1 MKLISDQ
8 ITKYYN
14 PQPFIGEAGYSNLK
28 LLLPNHKNL
37 QQSEKLSP
45 KFTAVNVIT
54 GTHQHSEGLF
64 VLFIFRHTLSTAQVC
79 ANIQQNE

>member
-14 PQPFIGEAGYSNLK
+14 PRPFIGKAGYSNLK
-28 LLLPNHKNL
+28 LLLLIHKNL

-45 KFTAVNVIT
+45 QFTAVNVIT
-54 GTHQHSEGLF
+54 GTNQHSEGLF
-64 VLFIFRHTLSTAQVC
+64 VLCIFRHALSNAQVC
-79 ANIQQNE
+79 AIIQ

>member
-14 PQPFIGEAGYSNLK
+14 SHPFVGKAEYSNLK
-28 LLLPNHKNL
+28 MLLTNHKNL
-37 QQSEKLSP
+37 PQSEKLSP
-45 KFTAVNVIT
+45 QITGVNVIT

-64 VLFIFRHTLSTAQVC
+64 VLFIFRNTHSTAQVC
-79 ANIQQNE
+79 VLIK

>member
-1 MKLISDQ
+1 MKSISDQ

-14 PQPFIGEAGYSNLK
+14 PHPFVGKAGYSNLK

-37 QQSEKLSP
+37 QQSEMLSP
-45 KFTAVNVIT
+45 QFTGVNLIT

-79 ANIQQNE
+79 VVIQYNE

>member
-14 PQPFIGEAGYSNLK
+14 PHPFVGKAGYSNLK

-37 QQSEKLSP
+37 QQSKKLSP
-45 KFTAVNVIT
+45 QFTAVNVIT
-54 GTHQHSEGLF
+54 GTHQHSECFF
-64 VLFIFRHTLSTAQVC
+64 VLHIFQHTLSTAQVC
-79 ANIQQNE
+79 AVIRTIE